1 MILNT
6 WKLIGLYISIG
17 VMSLICPLC
26 GDVTVSKH
34 SQLMTHIRLL
44 HADDP
49 NFMIQCN
56 RQGCK
61 RTFRKFTVYR
71 NHVYAFHGTA
81 LDETTVT
88 PHSCGETS
96 GNPPV
101 SGIITTI
108 DCFSPG
114 KAKIRTIMFK
124 TGISGIN
131 NMIQPLYS
139 CTFRCTM
146 QVVSNECYSCSQS
159 VIQVILLTKM

>member
-1 MILNT
+1 M
-6 WKLIGLYISIG
+6 KLRGLYISTG
-17 VMSLICPLC
+17 VMSLVCPLC

-71 NHVYAFHGTA
+71 NHIYAFHGTA

-88 PHSCGETS
+88 PHSCGEIS

-101 SGIITTI
+101 TGIMTTI
-108 DCFSPG
+108 DYSSPG
-114 KAKIRTIMFK
+114 KAKIRTIMVK
-124 TGISGIN
+124 TGGLLNSMRVGDQKHVSINTGI

-139 CTFRCTM
+139 CTFLLH
-146 QVVSNECYSCSQS
+146 NASC
-159 VIQVILLTKM
+159 V